1 MGEKYVLICED
12 SIDGIF
18 TGVYDGWKLGN
29 CGTRVELCVEMS
41 GQAELFSQYMVIE
54 ADREKAAKV
63 AGTIQKRLG
72 QEVYEQLCYAACSTD
87 EQKGTCI
94 YYALREGLSG
104 GNANPRVLENLRNP
118 YILKVSRI
126 QLAVW
131 HEMHRFLG
139 FVRFRELSNGVLF
152 SVICPDYAVLP
163 LIAPHFADRLPGE
176 NWVIYDEKRR
186 DALVHP
192 AGGEWYIRRQV
203 EVEPCQGEKVRGEE
217 QYEGLWKE
225 FCGSITVQERRNQ
238 RRQSQNLPIKYRKHL
253 TEFC

>member
-1 MGEKYVLICED
+1 MGAKYVLVCED

-18 TGVYDGWKLGN
+18 TGVYDGWKLGTP
-29 CGTRVELCVEMS
+29 GVQVELRVEVD
-41 GQAELFSQYMVIE
+41 GQTELFSQYLTIE
-54 ADREKAAKV
+54 ADEKKAVKV
-63 AGTIQKRLG
+63 AGTIQRKLG
-72 QEVYEQLCYAACSTD
+72 QEVYEQLCYAACSAD

-94 YYALREGLSG
+94 YYALKEGLAG
-104 GNANPRVLENLRNP
+104 GKANPRVLENLRNP
-118 YILKVSRI
+118 YILKISRL

-139 FVRFRELSNGVLF
+139 FVRFRELQNKILF

-176 NWVIYDEKRR
+176 NWVIYDEKRG

-192 AGGEWYIRRQV
+192 AGDEWYILRQV
-203 EVEPCQGEKVRGEE
+203 EMKPCQEDACGEE
-217 QYEGLWKE
+217 RYEGLWKE
-225 FCGSITVQERRNQ
+225 FCRSIAVSERRNQ